1 MNSTVKVVSPSVS
14 PTDDLMQTV
23 EQLFS
28 GQEKAGRRVTRHPL
42 AWRPPTDLCE
52 VEGAFVARIEIG
64 GMKEGY
70 LSVSIADRML
80 TVVGIRQYSGPR
92 GAFHQ
97 MEIRYGEFCTQ
108 VRLPAAVDDEKIEA
122 SYSDGFLTVLVPKK
136 GVHRVNV
143 VPAVPPHNTE
153 D

>member
-1 MNSTVKVVSPSVS
+1 MNSMVKVIFPS
-14 PTDDLMQTV
+14 DDLMQTA

-28 GQEKAGRRVTRHPL
+28 GQEKAGRRMTRHPL

-52 VEGAFVARIEIG
+52 VEGAFIARIEIA

-70 LSVSIADRML
+70 LSVSIADKVL
-80 TVVGIRQYSGPR
+80 TVVGIRQYSEPR
-92 GAFHQ
+92 GSYHQ
-97 MEIRYGEFCTQ
+97 MEIRYGEFHSQ
-108 VRLPAAVDDEKIEA
+108 VHLPVAVDDEKIEA

-143 VPAVPPHNTE
+143 VSAVPPHNAE